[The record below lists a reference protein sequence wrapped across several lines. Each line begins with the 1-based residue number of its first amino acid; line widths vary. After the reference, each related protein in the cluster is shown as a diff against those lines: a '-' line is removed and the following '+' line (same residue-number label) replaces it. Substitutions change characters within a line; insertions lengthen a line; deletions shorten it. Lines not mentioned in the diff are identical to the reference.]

1 LKTGWIVKTA
11 DRNNL
16 NLWNLR
22 PMRGNPAAAL
32 ATETSPN
39 YASTAA
45 DDFMKSWRCLQ
56 KSKFVGRKK
65 HCWRESAAAGALAIA
80 AMANQLD
87 NRFFRAFVA
96 NIFTGAPAGQ

>member
-45 DDFMKSWRCLQ
+45 DDFMK
-56 KSKFVGRKK
+56 VGVAFKNRNL
-65 HCWRESAAAGALAIA
+65 SAAKNIAGAKALPLARWQSRQWQISWTIGSS
-80 AMANQLD
+80 
-87 NRFFRAFVA
+87 VHS
-96 NIFTGAPAGQ
+96 